1 MATGQIP
8 PYDPRM
14 MPNPMAPPIAQAT
27 PPVFG
32 FQQWASDPMNAHK
45 VQPAMTGPDTPLQ
58 PNHPDQ
64 QPQQMASSAPPPMA
78 PMASVAPP
86 TMTGTNL
93 ATDQAEL
100 QRLKQ
105 NGAGLNQIHNPL
117 LRGLA
122 KAGDIVAPFI
132 LGGGAAAIPGTTLHN
147 RYLQHE
153 QQGRIENDQ
162 AAQTSAL
169 QNAEGQANLNKTT
182 LETQQMP
189 EELAIKKQNASLKG
203 LQAQGT
209 FAQHGLKVVDN
220 GDGTTSVVPDE
231 ASPAYQK
238 QQAMT
243 DYLQSR
249 QELAEAQKQLTDA
262 KAKNQPILIQQ
273 AQRRLQISAQNAQ
286 TAIGRL
292 GLSEKQYAMHAY
304 GTDGA
309 GNALPGALL
318 DENDTPI
325 GTANAE
331 NVRPTA
337 KQRDKID
344 LAGNAQENINAI
356 KGVIAKRP
364 DLFGPASG
372 RGTDLEVWLGSQD
385 PDAQTVRAAM
395 EGGGLALAGI
405 HGTRGEYAVKGIH
418 DVLGNFR
425 TNPQALNAGLDQLLK
440 SSESFSKP
448 KTLKTASGN
457 RNNMQPPTAGQ
468 PKLLKFNQASG
479 RLE

>member
-162 AAQTSAL
+162 ASIQAAAQLADTQSQTAQRTALGNKADSQADSYAPVTLSAEQAASIGHPELAGESMPSKTYSAMLTGKQRNDSAESIATGKNDTVKSVTATKTDSAEKIAGERNDRMKAIQDAKNKTATMLQGMRSQTSRANTQDRINSKGTLGTAGGHVPADVTKRAALASNVNENADAVEQIVGRNPNIVGATGGRYSNIQQMIGSDDPDIQELGVRMHNIALASNGAHGLRSAEAVAQT
-169 QNAEGQANLNKTT
+169 EK
-182 LETQQMP
+182 
-189 EELAIKKQNASLKG
+189 ELFNNFKAGPHGIAGALKG
-203 LQAQGT
+203 TRQSVQT
-209 FAQHGLKVVDN
+209 FLDDEKNFQ
-220 GDGTTSVVPDE
+220 TS
-231 ASPAYQK
+231 
-238 QQAMT
+238 
-243 DYLQSR
+243 
-249 QELAEAQKQLTDA
+249 
-262 KAKNQPILIQQ
+262 
-273 AQRRLQISAQNAQ
+273 
-286 TAIGRL
+286 
-292 GLSEKQYAMHAY
+292 
-304 GTDGA
+304 
-309 GNALPGALL
+309 GN
-318 DENDTPI
+318 
-325 GTANAE
+325 
-331 NVRPTA
+331 
-337 KQRDKID
+337 
-344 LAGNAQENINAI
+344 
-356 KGVIAKRP
+356 
-364 DLFGPASG
+364 
-372 RGTDLEVWLGSQD
+372 
-385 PDAQTVRAAM
+385 
-395 EGGGLALAGI
+395 
-405 HGTRGEYAVKGIH
+405 
-418 DVLGNFR
+418 R
-425 TNPQALNAGLDQLLK
+425 T
-440 SSESFSKP
+440 
-448 KTLKTASGN
+448 GN
-457 RNNMQPPTAGQ
+457 RNNMQPPAAGKTADPMG
-468 PKLLKFNQASG
+468 L
-479 RLE
+479 R